1 MEDCGVEGILAQS
14 KGSVIW
20 QEQVGCPTIGGYWKT
35 MNDLRNVCTGKVPFI
50 QRGSSKNS
58 YTHAWGP
65 NSAHLLCTGPGG
77 HPALGKQAGAGKGGL

>member
-20 QEQVGCPTIGGYWKT
+20 QEQVGCPTIGGYWKM
-35 MNDLRNVCTGKVPFI
+35 MNNLRNVCTWKVPFI

-65 NSAHLLCTGPGG
+65 NSAYLLCMGPGG